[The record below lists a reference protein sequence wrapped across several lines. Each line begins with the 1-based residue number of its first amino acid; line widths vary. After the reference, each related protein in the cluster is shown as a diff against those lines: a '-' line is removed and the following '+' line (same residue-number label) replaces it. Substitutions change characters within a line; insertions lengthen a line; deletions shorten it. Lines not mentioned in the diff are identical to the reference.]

1 MIFVTSICQDHI
13 SDLWTGNSSS
23 FATFLEAFVELWNIL
38 ECLKYHFFGGS
49 FSRLTTQSQAG
60 ALSSELEFSSPFME
74 QWTLD
79 AGGVLSEKSLPRQT
93 CGMPVLSNI

>member
-13 SDLWTGNSSS
+13 SDLWTGNSAS
-23 FATFLEAFVELWNIL
+23 FATFLEEFVELWNIRNIL

-60 ALSSELEFSSPFME
+60 TLSSELEFSSPFME
-74 QWTLD
+74 Q
-79 AGGVLSEKSLPRQT
+79 
-93 CGMPVLSNI
+93 

>member
-49 FSRLTTQSQAG
+49 FSRLTSQSQAG
-60 ALSSELEFSSPFME
+60 TLSSELEFSSPFME

-79 AGGVLSEKSLPRQT
+79 ARGVL
-93 CGMPVLSNI
+93 